1 MRSKKSEIG
10 NIKLKTSK
18 IKALAFYFCFYVCFL
33 LIIGTAI
40 CRAEGKYTGGP
51 HYFRDIR
58 SSKPPYEPI
67 EVINYEEANNLYTYY
82 EAYFNGQGRII
93 SLKKYE
99 KGILK
104 QVLMSSDKK

>member
-10 NIKLKTSK
+10 NIKIKT
-18 IKALAFYFCFYVCFL
+18 LAFYFYTCFI

-40 CRAEGKYTGGP
+40 CRAEGKYTDGP

-58 SSKPPYEPI
+58 NSEPPYEPI

-82 EAYFNGQGRII
+82 EAYFDGEGRII

-104 QVLMSSDKK
+104 KVLIASDKK